1 MKEAERDD
9 KAVLIVGA
17 EFVKDS
23 DETPI
28 VKKQIEEA
36 NRKFAGRFVYLD
48 SFAPANP
55 LSIIGDIAL
64 FPSRFAPC
72 ELTDLESMKYGAC
85 PVVTNIQGL
94 KQKNFD
100 PELDAALFNNP
111 EFKDQIQQTSYR
123 TVHNYNLATP
133 EQLKEYDV
141 TMNKAIEFL
150 DAKCKELK
158 NR

>member
-1 MKEAERDD
+1 M
-9 KAVLIVGA
+9 
-17 EFVKDS
+17 
-23 DETPI
+23 
-28 VKKQIEEA
+28 
-36 NRKFAGRFVYLD
+36 
-48 SFAPANP
+48 
-55 LSIIGDIAL
+55 SIIGDIAL

-158 NR
+158 IDDKNIIEGSKDNGFKYNAQFKNENLSNIMLGRDMILEKI